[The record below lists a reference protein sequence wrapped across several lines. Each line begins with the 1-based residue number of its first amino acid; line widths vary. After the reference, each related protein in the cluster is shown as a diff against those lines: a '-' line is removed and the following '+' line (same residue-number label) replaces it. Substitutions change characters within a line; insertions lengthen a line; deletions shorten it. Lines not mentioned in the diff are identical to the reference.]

1 MADIEARLHL
11 DWPSLTLDVD
21 LTLPSRGVT
30 VFFGPSGSGKTTLLR
45 CIAGLERARNGFV
58 SFKGD
63 VWQDASIWV
72 PTHKRPLAYVFQEA
86 SLFSH
91 LTVLGNLRYGLQRV
105 EVQQGINFDQIIGLL
120 GIGNLLK
127 RRPDRLSGGE
137 RQRVAIARA
146 LAVSPRLLLMDEPL
160 SGLDLKRKRE
170 ILPYLERLHDE
181 LAIPVLYVTHS
192 PEEVARLADHLV
204 VIQSGRVVADGSLTE
219 LLTRL
224 DPPIHLGDDAGA
236 VLDATVSEIDEVWH
250 LVRLDFPGGC
260 LWTRNRGVPVGHTVR
275 VRILASDVSLARQKP
290 IQSSIQNTFAG
301 RVDAIADDEHPG
313 LALVRVRVA
322 EVSLLARLT
331 KRAVKDLG
339 LSPGQEAWVQVK
351 SVALVE

>member
-120 GIGNLLK
+120 GIGHLLK

-192 PEEVARLADHLV
+192 R
-204 VIQSGRVVADGSLTE
+204 RK
-219 LLTRL
+219 
-224 DPPIHLGDDAGA
+224 
-236 VLDATVSEIDEVWH
+236 W
-250 LVRLDFPGGC
+250 
-260 LWTRNRGVPVGHTVR
+260 
-275 VRILASDVSLARQKP
+275 
-290 IQSSIQNTFAG
+290 
-301 RVDAIADDEHPG
+301 PG
-313 LALVRVRVA
+313 LP
-322 EVSLLARLT
+322 T
-331 KRAVKDLG
+331 I
-339 LSPGQEAWVQVK
+339 WW
-351 SVALVE
+351 